1 MLGIGLVFNLVLV
14 IAPCAL
20 VRVRNRFGLQY
31 SIPNNTIRVRV
42 RVRVRAPNCDQ
53 FEIMVSHL

>member
-14 IAPCAL
+14 ITFCAL

-31 SIPNNTIRVRV
+31 SIPNNMLVLGIGLVFNLVLVMAHVR
-42 RVRVRAPNCDQ
+42 
-53 FEIMVSHL
+53 

>member
-14 IAPCAL
+14 ITFCAL

-31 SIPNNTIRVRV
+31 SIPNNTMCVSVR
-42 RVRVRAPNCDQ
+42 NWFSFQ
-53 FEIMVSHL
+53 FSIGNNTLCVS

>member
-14 IAPCAL
+14 ITLCAL

-31 SIPNNTIRVRV
+31 SISNN
-42 RVRVRAPNCDQ
+42 
-53 FEIMVSHL
+53 IMCVS

>member
-14 IAPCAL
+14 IALCTL

-31 SIPNNTIRVRV
+31 SIPNNTMCVSVR
-42 RVRVRAPNCDQ
+42 NWFGFQ
-53 FEIMVSHL
+53 FSIGNSALCVS